1 MTGCSF
7 KFSPLNLFILFFNQI
22 TVSLKTTTVVL
33 SITIK
38 YKLFLSNGKFQS
50 NNGTFSKKKK
60 KNQITASILLR
71 WDDMVQ
77 RATHAFCV
85 SEFLD
90 NNKEL

>member
-1 MTGCSF
+1 MV
-7 KFSPLNLFILFFNQI
+7 NFNQI
-22 TVSLKTTTVVL
+22 TAPS
-33 SITIK
+33 
-38 YKLFLSNGKFQS
+38 Q
-50 NNGTFSKKKK
+50 KKK
-60 KNQITASILLR
+60 KNKITASILLR

>member
-1 MTGCSF
+1 MV
-7 KFSPLNLFILFFNQI
+7 NFNQI
-22 TVSLKTTTVVL
+22 TAPS
-33 SITIK
+33 
-38 YKLFLSNGKFQS
+38 Q
-50 NNGTFSKKKK
+50 KKK

>member
-7 KFSPLNLFILFFNQI
+7 KFSPLNIFILFFNQI

-38 YKLFLSNGKFQS
+38 YKLF
-50 NNGTFSKKKK
+50 SKMVNFNK
-60 KNQITASILLR
+60 ITAIILLR

>member
-1 MTGCSF
+1 MV
-7 KFSPLNLFILFFNQI
+7 NFNQI
-22 TVSLKTTTVVL
+22 TAPSQK
-33 SITIK
+33 
-38 YKLFLSNGKFQS
+38 
-50 NNGTFSKKKK
+50 KKKK

>member
-1 MTGCSF
+1 MV
-7 KFSPLNLFILFFNQI
+7 NFNQI
-22 TVSLKTTTVVL
+22 TAPSQK
-33 SITIK
+33 K
-38 YKLFLSNGKFQS
+38 
-50 NNGTFSKKKK
+50 KKKK

>member
-1 MTGCSF
+1 MV
-7 KFSPLNLFILFFNQI
+7 NFNQI
-22 TVSLKTTTVVL
+22 TAPS
-33 SITIK
+33 
-38 YKLFLSNGKFQS
+38 Q
-50 NNGTFSKKKK
+50 KKKK

>member
-50 NNGTFSKKKK
+50 NNSTFSKKK